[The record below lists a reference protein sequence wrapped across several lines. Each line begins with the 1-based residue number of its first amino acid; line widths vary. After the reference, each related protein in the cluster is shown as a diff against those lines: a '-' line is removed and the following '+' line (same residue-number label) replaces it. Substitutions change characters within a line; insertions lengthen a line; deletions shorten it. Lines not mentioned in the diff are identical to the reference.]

1 MRAVLFST
9 LIAAAAPFPVAARD
23 YGQLGT
29 VYPVMEPDF
38 LSVIEQRLKAAEA
51 SGRIAA
57 MQKKLVA
64 RTKARVM
71 RPKPVAGIMRAVK
84 ARSWAYDPTIT
95 IAQDIRDDRGRVIA
109 TKGQKINPLDH
120 VPLRQSLVFIDGD
133 DPAQVAWALKAT
145 TALNAKLILTSGS
158 PFQHMRTARRR
169 FYFDQEG
176 KLTGKFDIRAVPA
189 VVEADGRVLKVSEV
203 PVPGGRTAS

>member
-158 PFQHMRTARRR
+158 PFQHMRIARRR

-203 PVPGGRTAS
+203 PVPGGRTAP